1 MLTEMFNIVLFGP
14 PGAGKGTQ
22 ATLLAKYYKLVHLS
36 TGDILRAEMRKNSP
50 LGQKVKIIIEKG
62 ELVSDETVTELIR
75 GFLKN
80 NADSEGFIF
89 DGFPRTVAQAQA
101 LDGMLER
108 ESLAIDL
115 MVTLEVEENE
125 LVARILKRGET
136 SGRSDDSDTLIIRNR
151 IRVYNEQTAPVA
163 DYYGVQG
170 KHVSVSNMG
179 SIDETLD
186 AIKTEMDKRISNCQA
201 R

>member
-22 ATLLAKYYKLVHLS
+22 AALLAKYYKLVHIS
-36 TGDILRAEMRKNSP
+36 TGDILRAEMEKNSP
-50 LGQKVKIIIEKG
+50 LGQRVKIIIEKG

-75 GFLKN
+75 EFLKN

-89 DGFPRTVAQAQA
+89 DGFPRTVAQATA
-101 LDGMLER
+101 LDEMLER

-125 LVARILKRGET
+125 LVARILKRGKT

-151 IRVYNEQTAPVA
+151 IRVYNERTAPVA
-163 DYYGVQG
+163 DYYAAQG
-170 KHVSVSNMG
+170 KHVAVSNMG
-179 SIDETLD
+179 SIDETFN
-186 AIKTEMDKRISNCQA
+186 AIRTVISG
-201 R
+201 